1 MAASIEPVPVPV
13 QTTTMIN
20 PLTWW
25 DSLGRPLTR
34 LPRWGAGAVLALLA
48 ALMAWSAVAVA
59 PVNEAETARV
69 QANADH
75 RADRS
80 QGDLALYARISER
93 VIAGE
98 PYYAVAMEEQR
109 AGNYPTRPFVTVRL
123 PTLAWL
129 HRSIGVDGV
138 RMLGAVLLLGSILML
153 HQKLQGTMAM
163 AERVGALVL
172 LALGGAALAVPQ
184 AGLIHELLA
193 GLLLTLAFVMYSP
206 QRWWPSLLAAGLAI
220 AVRELAVAFVLLWLA
235 FAVMEKRWREV
246 AALVA
251 VLVLFAAMMGLHYHF
266 VEMRRALGDPASQ
279 GWDAMAGL
287 ALPLMALSRL
297 TPLLVL
303 PVALAAPLAILPF
316 VGWVG
321 LGGRMGLFAALWF
334 AGFFAAM
341 ALFARPENF
350 YWVQLT
356 LPAYIAGLAF
366 APRALGELAG
376 KAYRAKERQP

>member
-1 MAASIEPVPVPV
+1 M
-13 QTTTMIN
+13 TN
-20 PLTWW
+20 PLIWW
-25 DSLGRPLTR
+25 DSLGRPLAR
-34 LPRWGAGAVLALLA
+34 LPRWGAIALLALLA

-59 PVNEAETARV
+59 PVDEAESARV
-69 QANADH
+69 EASAADEVP
-75 RADRS
+75 APS
-80 QGDLALYARISER
+80 KGDLALYARISQR
-93 VIAGE
+93 VTAGE
-98 PYYAVAMEEQR
+98 PYYGVAMEEQR

-138 RMLGAVLLLGSILML
+138 RMLGAVLLLGCVLML
-153 HQKLQGTMAM
+153 HQKLPGTMPM
-163 AERVGALVL
+163 AERIGALVL
-172 LALGGAALAVPQ
+172 LAVGGAALAVPQ

-193 GLLLTLAFVMYSP
+193 GLLLTLAFAMYSP
-206 QRWWPSLLAAGLAI
+206 QRWWPSLLAAALAV

-235 FAVMEKRWREV
+235 FAVFERRWREV
-246 AALVA
+246 AALVG
-251 VLVLFAAMMGLHYHF
+251 LLLLFAVMMGLHYHY

-279 GWDAMAGL
+279 GWDVMAGL

-303 PVALAAPLAILPF
+303 PTALAAPLAILPF
-316 VGWVG
+316 VGWLG

-334 AGFFAAM
+334 AGFFTAM

-356 LPAYIAGLAF
+356 LPAYVAGLAF
-366 APRALGELAG
+366 APRALGELLG
-376 KAYRAKERQP
+376 KACRAKERQP

>member
-1 MAASIEPVPVPV
+1 M
-13 QTTTMIN
+13 TN
-20 PLTWW
+20 PLFWW
-25 DSLGRPLTR
+25 ESLGRPLAR
-34 LPRWGAGAVLALLA
+34 LPRWGALALLALLA

-59 PVNEAETARV
+59 PLDEAETARV
-69 QANADH
+69 EAKAGDPANTSA
-75 RADRS
+75 
-80 QGDLALYARISER
+80 GDLALYARISER

-98 PYYAVAMEEQR
+98 PYYAVAMAEQR

-138 RMLGAVLLLGSILML
+138 RMLEVLLLLGCIAMF
-153 HQKLQGTMAM
+153 HQRLPRDMPM
-163 AERVGALVL
+163 AERVGGLVM

-184 AGLIHELLA
+184 AGLIHEVLA
-193 GLLLTLAFVMYSP
+193 GLLLTLAFAMYSP
-206 QRWWPSLLAAGLAI
+206 QRWWPSLLAAGLAL
-220 AVRELAVAFVLLWLA
+220 AVRELAAPFVLLWLA
-235 FAVMEKRWREV
+235 FAVVEKRWREV
-246 AALVA
+246 AALVG
-251 VLVLFAAMMGLHYHF
+251 LLLLFAAVMYLHYHF
-266 VEMRRALGDPASQ
+266 VEMRRAIGDPASQ

-297 TPLLVL
+297 TALLVF
-303 PVALAAPLAILPF
+303 PVAVAAPLAILPF
-316 VGWVG
+316 VGWLG

-356 LPAYIAGLAF
+356 LPAYIAGIAF
-366 APRALGELAG
+366 APRALGELLHSAG
-376 KAYRAKERQP
+376 GTRERQP